1 MKKLEAKRDYLE
13 EYLQRYR
20 KAQDAVPSVQMNL
33 EMTEWEIQALSNRPD
48 EADEIPFGDLEA
60 RFDREYDHLTR
71 VLAMMPEYDPGV
83 ISVLSAVTTSGSAST
98 YVYVARVG
106 DLGTR
111 ETKEYSTKY
120 TTAYREL
127 QAVQSRPKQVRDLL
141 EKLGN
146 PQALERFDRALKAYL
161 AVRSGTGQRTAA
173 AAEMRTLLRG
183 VQGDLFEKARRW
195 PKENMKWETMAER
208 LSKGQA
214 GGTEHQEVINQE
226 AVHGSLI
233 SRLSTV
239 FKDREGSSLTN
250 IDDLWTQV
258 LDHIYIVL
266 ELVQV

>member
-13 EYLQRYR
+13 AYLQRYR

-120 TTAYREL
+120 TTAYR
-127 QAVQSRPKQVRDLL
+127 
-141 EKLGN
+141 
-146 PQALERFDRALKAYL
+146 
-161 AVRSGTGQRTAA
+161 
-173 AAEMRTLLRG
+173 
-183 VQGDLFEKARRW
+183 
-195 PKENMKWETMAER
+195 
-208 LSKGQA
+208 
-214 GGTEHQEVINQE
+214 
-226 AVHGSLI
+226 
-233 SRLSTV
+233 
-239 FKDREGSSLTN
+239 
-250 IDDLWTQV
+250 
-258 LDHIYIVL
+258 
-266 ELVQV
+266 